1 MDFVHDVVLI
11 GESREG
17 LNGMLETWRQ
27 VLEA

>member
-1 MDFVHDVVLI
+1 MGFVEDVVLI
-11 GESREG
+11 AESREE

>member
-17 LNGMLETWRQ
+17 LSEMLKTWRQ
-27 VLEA
+27 VLET